1 MTNKPLEYD
10 TRAKEQLI
18 NQAIGFH
25 SQGNIIKAAE
35 YYQYFID
42 QGFKDHR
49 VFSNYGIILKQL
61 GKKQDAELSYRKA
74 IELKPAYAIAHLNL
88 GILLKDLGKLKDAE
102 LSTRQAIEINPDLPD
117 SYEVLSRILQKS
129 QNNNESIKYKKKY
142 LNLKSRGIHTKS
154 NIKNVIDLFS
164 KKIINQDN
172 LPTFFDN
179 SVTNHIINR
188 NSNNIDYSYIFESA
202 IKSKDN
208 RFISYQE
215 RKNITQNERQ
225 INGLPFFIS
234 QGTHS
239 LIKWKE
245 FDLYKTAND
254 MVIYSMLLNEIRPE
268 IIVEFGSGS
277 GGSAVWMA
285 DICKSLGLDYHIFSY
300 DIKKPSFRRNDIT
313 FVEFDINTLDIDKK
327 LPLFNGSNNKRILV
341 IEDAHVNV
349 SSVLHTVN
357 KFLKSGDY
365 LIVEDSESQQKHI
378 EEFTKKEPQKFMVD
392 QYYLDF
398 FGTNMTCSLDSIF
411 KVF

>member
-10 TRAKEQLI
+10 THTKEQLI

-25 SQGNIIKAAE
+25 LKGNISKAIR
-35 YYQYFID
+35 YYQQFID
-42 QGFKDHR
+42 QGFEDHR
-49 VFSNYGIILKQL
+49 VFSNYGIILSDLGQL
-61 GKKQDAELSYRKA
+61 QEAELSLRKA
-74 IELKPAYAIAHLNL
+74 IEL
-88 GILLKDLGKLKDAE
+88 
-102 LSTRQAIEINPDLPD
+102 NPDLPD

-142 LNLKSRGIHTKS
+142 LNLKATGIHTKS
-154 NIKNVIDLFS
+154 NIKDVIDLFS
-164 KKIINQDN
+164 KKIITQDN
-172 LPTFFDN
+172 IPTFFDN
-179 SVTNHIINR
+179 AVNEHIINR
-188 NSNNIDYSYIFESA
+188 NLNNIDYSNIFESA
-202 IKSKDN
+202 IKSKNN

-215 RKNITQNERQ
+215 RQTITQNKRLIED
-225 INGLPFFIS
+225 LTFLMS

-245 FDLYKTAND
+245 YDLYKTAND
-254 MVIYSMLLNEIRPE
+254 LALYSMLLNEVKPE
-268 IIVEFGSGS
+268 VIVELGSGA

-285 DICKSLGLDYHIFSY
+285 DICKSLGLDCHIFSY
-300 DIKKPSFRRNDIT
+300 DIKKPSFNYNDVT
-313 FVEFDINTLDIDKK
+313 FIEFDINTLDIDKG
-327 LPLFNGSNNKRILV
+327 LPLINSLNSKRTLV

-357 KFLKSGDY
+357 KFLKFGDY
-365 LIVEDSESQQKHI
+365 LIVEDSDSKQKHI

-398 FGTNMTCSLDSIF
+398 FGTNMTCSVDSIF